1 MNTYHFSEMNLTWD
15 FTFPLKAYNQN
26 RAKQAI
32 PVSVG
37 EKFPNL
43 NISNESL
50 VSSLS
55 SNRFST
61 TQVRHLASNKP
72 LVISFLSEGWNQYA
86 FEHLQKLR
94 ASYQEIVALGGELVV
109 IVQGQTKEVQEF
121 ASYFQI
127 PFQLVADPTHTIATQ
142 LGLYDEEFPVWESVA
157 GISENVTIP
166 AVYTI
171 GRNGKIVYAAIDKHF
186 DNPFSI
192 TEMLASVYGASNN
205 IPVAIRQEMAA

>member
-15 FTFPLKAYNQN
+15 FTFPLKSYSQN
-26 RAKQAI
+26 RAKQAV

-37 EKFPNL
+37 EKFPNF
-43 NISNESL
+43 NIASESL
-50 VSSLS
+50 ISTFA

-109 IVQGQTKEVQEF
+109 IVQGHAKEVQEF

-127 PFQLVADPTHTIATQ
+127 PFQL
-142 LGLYDEEFPVWESVA
+142 L
-157 GISENVTIP
+157 
-166 AVYTI
+166 
-171 GRNGKIVYAAIDKHF
+171 KC
-186 DNPFSI
+186 
-192 TEMLASVYGASNN
+192 
-205 IPVAIRQEMAA
+205 